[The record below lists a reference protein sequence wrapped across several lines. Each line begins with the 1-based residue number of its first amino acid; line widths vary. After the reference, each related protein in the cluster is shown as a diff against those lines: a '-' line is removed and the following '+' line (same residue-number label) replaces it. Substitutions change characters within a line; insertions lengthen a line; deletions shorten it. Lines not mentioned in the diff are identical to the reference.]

1 VTDWAQWSRQAVA
14 QMKAQNR
21 AWLQRFALQGAPY
34 HWDLETAALT
44 FARASDR
51 VVADICVIGTVSHA
65 DTTFLWAWAND
76 TIPPI
81 ARRGLELV
89 REFGETHDLPLLIT
103 PEWSG
108 GRAEG
113 LEMLA
118 VAGRIQSAS
127 GGFVD
132 EADDLTLLFTLSN
145 FRVRPN
151 AGEDR
156 PAAG

>member
-1 VTDWAQWSRQAVA
+1 MTDWGEWSRQAVA
-14 QMKAQNR
+14 EMRARNR
-21 AWLQRFALQGAPY
+21 AWLQRFALQGARY
-34 HWDLETAALT
+34 RWDLGTAALT
-44 FARASDR
+44 FSRGTDC
-51 VVADICVIGTVSHA
+51 VVADIFAIGTVSHA
-65 DTTFLWAWAND
+65 DATFRWAWAD
-76 TIPPI
+76 DAIPAT

-89 REFGETHDLPLLIT
+89 RQFGETHDLPLLIT

-132 EADDLTLLFTLSN
+132 EADDVTLLFTLSD

-151 AGEDR
+151 AGAGR
-156 PAAG
+156 PATG